1 MVMQEGRMRVEQ
13 AVGTLLIEHNLTL
26 VTAES
31 CTGGLVAHR
40 ITNVPG
46 SSSYYL
52 GGFIAYANEAKE
64 ALLGVRHETLLAHGA
79 VSEETAREMALGA
92 RQRMGADVG
101 VSITG
106 IAGPT
111 GGTPDK
117 PVGLVYIALSTSGA
131 ELCERHIWQGNR
143 LANKE
148 QSAEAALQLL
158 FTYLQERRRRG

>member
-1 MVMQEGRMRVEQ
+1 MSLEQ
-13 AVGTLLIEHNLTL
+13 AIGALLVRDGLTL
-26 VTAES
+26 TTAES
-31 CTGGLVAHR
+31 CSGGLAAHR

-79 VSEETAREMALGA
+79 VSEETAREMASGA
-92 RQRMGADVG
+92 RQRMEADLG

-117 PVGLVYIALSTSGA
+117 PVGLVYIALSTPEA
-131 ELCERHIWQGNR
+131 EICERHIWQGSR
-143 LANKE
+143 LENKE
-148 QSAEAALQLL
+148 CSAEAALQLL
-158 FTYLQERRRRG
+158 LTYLQERKRDG

>member
-1 MVMQEGRMRVEQ
+1 MALQEERMKVEQ
-13 AVGTLLIEHNLTL
+13 AIGALLVEQGLTL
-26 VTAES
+26 ATAES

-46 SSSYYL
+46 SSTYYL

-79 VSEETAREMALGA
+79 VSEETAREMARGA
-92 RQRMGADVG
+92 RQRIGAAIG
-101 VSITG
+101 VSVTG

-117 PVGLVYIALSTSGA
+117 PVGLVYIALSTSEA
-131 ELCERHIWQGNR
+131 ELCEHHIWQGNR
-143 LANKE
+143 LKNKE
-148 QSAEAALQLL
+148 QSAQAALQLVL
-158 FTYLQERRRRG
+158 AYLQERRGCD